1 MLISFVQPRGNSLVE
16 QCCKA
21 RKAIQPDSM
30 FFLFVQLS
38 CWFFM
43 LPLIT
48 FTVLYN
54 HWFPGILGKKKLR
67 GWDFWRSFC
76 LTSCTNQ
83 GYLQLHIVLSSL
95 ENPQGWK
102 IPRLSY
108 HLLWC
113 LTVFCG
119 EEFFHKVQAEFWTNC
134 DLWLS
139 GFVVS
144 LCPYDK
150 GLL

>member
-1 MLISFVQPRGNSLVE
+1 MLISFVQPRGNGLVE

-54 HWFPGILGKKKLR
+54 HWFPGILGKKIITWMGFLEVIL
-67 GWDFWRSFC
+67 FN
-76 LTSCTNQ
+76 L
-83 GYLQLHIVLSSL
+83 LHKSGLSSVAHSFV
-95 ENPQGWK
+95 QFGKSSRMK